1 MSVKWTREE
10 FEQAIRS
17 ARVKGLSE
25 QVQKSLSLDSNK
37 QMFKFKQIAL
47 RLLIADNKVLGSS
60 ESFILLDARA
70 CQR

>member
-25 QVQKSLSLDSNK
+25 QVQKSLSLDSKK
-37 QMFKFKQIAL
+37 QMFKFKQIAV
-47 RLLIADNKVLGSS
+47 RLLMQMTRS
-60 ESFILLDARA
+60 
-70 CQR
+70 